1 MIKRYANGALA
12 YAIVAMA
19 GGVFYRE
26 FTRFSGFDGETTLSV
41 LHTHYFLLGMFLFL
55 LLALLEK
62 AFSFSGEKRMP
73 LLLYHVGLNI
83 TGLGLLLRGLA
94 QVGGAA
100 LSRGMDAALSGLA
113 GLGHILL
120 GVGLVLL
127 LARVQ
132 TCAAG
137 QARHRGNAP
146 HA

>member
-26 FTRFSGFDGETTLSV
+26 FTKFSGFTGQTTLSV

-62 AFSFSGEKRMP
+62 AFSFSGEKRLP
-73 LLLYHVGLNI
+73 LLLYHVGLNV
-83 TGLGLLLRGLA
+83 TGLGLLLRGLV
-94 QVGGAA
+94 QVWGTA
-100 LSRGMDAALSGLA
+100 LSRGMDAALSGMA

-120 GVGLVLL
+120 AAGLVLM
-127 LARVQ
+127 LARIRA
-132 TCAAG
+132 CAAG
-137 QARHRGNAP
+137 QARHKGNAP